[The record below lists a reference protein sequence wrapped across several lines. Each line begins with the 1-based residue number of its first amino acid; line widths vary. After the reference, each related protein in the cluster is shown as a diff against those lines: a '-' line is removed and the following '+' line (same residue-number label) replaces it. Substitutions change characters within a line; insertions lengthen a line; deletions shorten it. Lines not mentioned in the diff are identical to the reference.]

1 MENSKVFMIPRLSLT
16 FPRISLLDMFPR
28 RDILVIMAA
37 ACSVRPAAIPQGVR
51 KEFRY
56 AHDTLVQYAPT
67 AI

>member
-1 MENSKVFMIPRLSLT
+1 MIPRLSLI

-28 RDILVIMAA
+28 REMLVIMAA
-37 ACSVRPAAIPQGVR
+37 TCSVSPAAIPQGVR